1 VKSRPNLKEPK
12 DDPCIRHLLNLNLRR
27 FGDDSHEGFD
37 PDAMLF
43 VRALEKPLSAQ
54 GL

>member
-1 VKSRPNLKEPK
+1 MKEPK

-37 PDAMLF
+37 LEVML
-43 VRALEKPLSAQ
+43 LLGP
-54 GL
+54 